1 MKYVKQKQPYFK
13 SGINYDDLESEIAR
27 LEKERQSAENEHKLV
42 HERLGNLLETND
54 WDKAEFEGVW
64 RDIKKISFKFRYLTS
79 LVDHC
84 QMMVDGTIPLPKPR
98 SDRAWSDDPIFDMYL
113 EDQHRKR
120 KKMGED
126 AWEKYM
132 EERMMEEEDAWY

>member
-1 MKYVKQKQPYFK
+1 MKHAKQKQLFFK

-42 HERLGNLLETND
+42 HERLGNLLRAKD
-54 WDKAEFEGVW
+54 RDKAEMEGVW
-64 RDIKKISFKFRYLTS
+64 RDIKKISLKFRYLTS

-84 QMMVDGTIPLPKPR
+84 QMMKDGILPLPKPR
-98 SDRAWSDDPIFDMYL
+98 EDRAWSDDPIFDMYL

-126 AWEKYM
+126 AWEECM
-132 EERMMEEEDAWY
+132 EERMMEEDAWY

>member
-1 MKYVKQKQPYFK
+1 MKYAKQKQPYFK
-13 SGINYDDLESEIAR
+13 SGINYDDLESEIAG
-27 LEKERQSAENEHKLV
+27 LEKERQSAENEQKLV

-64 RDIKKISFKFRYLTS
+64 RDIRKISFKFRYLTS

-98 SDRAWSDDPIFDMYL
+98 ADRPWSDDPIFDMYL

-120 KKMGED
+120 KEMGED
-126 AWEKYM
+126 AWEKCM
-132 EERMMEEEDAWY
+132 EERMMEENAWY

>member
-1 MKYVKQKQPYFK
+1 MKYAKQKQPFFK
-13 SGINYDDLESEIAR
+13 SGINYDDLEGEIAR

-42 HERLGNLLETND
+42 HERLGNLLRAKD

-64 RDIKKISFKFRYLTS
+64 RDIEKISFKFRYLTS

-98 SDRAWSDDPIFDMYL
+98 TDRAWSDDPIFDMYL

-126 AWEKYM
+126 AWEKCM
-132 EERMMEEEDAWY
+132 EERMMEEDAWY